1 MSNPHGLEVSIR
13 IDRREFLLDVDLELE
28 RGQRLA
34 LVGPSGAGKTS
45 ILRAVAGLV
54 KPESGEI
61 NIGGETVFSSAGR
74 IDLPPE
80 VRRSGYVSQ
89 DYSLFP
95 HLTASANVI
104 FAMRHGKTRERR
116 LLAADLLT
124 RLGVGGLAD
133 VKPAALS
140 GGEKQRVALAR
151 ALATEPAVFLF
162 DEPLAALDSETR
174 DQAIPVIDQVLSE
187 AGVPALI
194 VTHSRSEAERL
205 ADTSVMIDRGR
216 ISESRDHGS
225 ANRWNRKAR
234 APEPGKKTVSIH
246 RVIRK

>member
-1 MSNPHGLEVSIR
+1 MNPEPALEVAIMVK
-13 IDRREFLLDVDLELE
+13 RREFLLEAELELE
-28 RGQRLA
+28 PGKRLA

-45 ILRAVAGLV
+45 ILKAVAGLIR
-54 KPESGEI
+54 PETGVVR
-61 NIGGETVFSSAGR
+61 IGARTVFDSKER

-80 VRRSGYVSQ
+80 GRRCGYVSQ
-89 DYSLFP
+89 DYALFP

-104 FAMRHGKTRERR
+104 FAMRYGRARERR
-116 LLAADLLT
+116 LRAANLLT

-151 ALATEPAVFLF
+151 ALATEPALFLF

-174 DQAIPVIDQVLSE
+174 DRAIPVIDETLNE

-205 ADTSVMIDRGR
+205 ADTSVVIERGR
-216 ISESRDHGS
+216 ISESRDHRADG
-225 ANRWNRKAR
+225 RWSRKAGT
-234 APEPGKKTVSIH
+234 ADSGMVSIH
-246 RVIRK
+246 RVTRIRG